1 MNKGRDMEYELLAI
15 DMDGTTLNS
24 QVEVSEE
31 NQEAIRRA
39 IDAGMIVVPAS
50 GRAFGFLPEVI
61 RTFPGIHYAITSNGS
76 SIVDV
81 TTRKP
86 YLVIPIPED
95 KAEAAFDILDQLDCF
110 TEIYDKGDAIVS
122 ASSMERL
129 DDFLPEVYHE
139 SFRQHEVV
147 LPDDEFEALKKS
159 DTIEKLN
166 IFFAHEDDRQW
177 AAKKLREEGL
187 GMVLSAEGGIEVMNI
202 ECSKGEA
209 LRELCEK
216 LDLDLSQVV
225 AMGDSRNDIEMV
237 QAAGRGVAVANALD
251 DLKAVADEIT
261 VSNDENA
268 VALIIDEILDGE
280 ESPMPKTA

>member
-1 MNKGRDMEYELLAI
+1 MDYELLAI

-24 QVEVSEE
+24 QVEVTEE

-39 IDAGMIVVPAS
+39 VDAGMMVVPAS

-61 RTFPGIHYAITSNGS
+61 RTFPGIRYAITSNGS

-86 YLVIPIPED
+86 YLVIPIPTD
-95 KAEAAFDILDQLDCF
+95 KAAVAFDILDQLDCF
-110 TEIYDKGDAIVS
+110 IEIYDKGEAIVS
-122 ASSMERL
+122 ETSMGRL
-129 DDFLPEVYHE
+129 DEFLPKVYHE

-147 LPDDEFEALKKS
+147 LEDDAFEELKKS
-159 DTIEKLN
+159 DSIEKLN

-177 AAKKLREEGL
+177 AAKKLREAEL
-187 GMVLSAEGGIEVMNI
+187 GMVLSAEGGIEVMNS

-209 LRELCEK
+209 LRELCDK
-216 LDLDLSQVV
+216 LDMDLSQVV

-237 QAAGRGVAVANALD
+237 QAAGRGIAVANALD
-251 DLKAVADEIT
+251 DLKEVADEIT

-268 VALIIDEILDGE
+268 VACIIDEILDGA
-280 ESPMPKTA
+280 ESPIPKSA